1 MRVVISSASTG
12 SSADAGPLAELR
24 EFGSVGTRSAG
35 PSAYA
40 VTEMQAKPNRTA
52 EASLMPSHLEKE
64 NASTVAVGPCGRDAR
79 IGRVVYF
86 WILQRYT
93 TKRRNR
99 PTFASM
105 RCTTRCTGRT
115 YCGSPTNAAKP
126 TVERRG
132 GER

>member
-86 WILQRYT
+86 WIDGENNVFSSAQ
-93 TKRRNR
+93 
-99 PTFASM
+99 M
-105 RCTTRCTGRT
+105 RDLPHLRMMQSC
-115 YCGSPTNAAKP
+115 
-126 TVERRG
+126 
-132 GER
+132 